1 VLVDQDLLQLLTVLV
16 LQELLQVLTVYHQL
30 VEALEVEV
38 ILTRV
43 LVDQVVVL
51 KEEDQN
57 LVGQVILL
65 PLVLLKEMLVDLDL
79 HLMIQVVV
87 EVELLQLEEMVV
99 RDQLL
104 RLVVQEHQIQF

>member
-1 VLVDQDLLQLLTVLV
+1 MDQDLLQLLTVLV
-16 LQELLQVLTVYHQL
+16 LQELLQVLIVYRQL

-38 ILTRV
+38 ISTQV
-43 LVDQVVVL
+43 LVDQVVAL

-65 PLVLLKEMLVDLDL
+65 PLVLLKEMLVEMHLL
-79 HLMIQVVV
+79 LMIQVVV

-104 RLVVQEHQIQF
+104 HLVVQEHQIQF

>member
-1 VLVDQDLLQLLTVLV
+1 MEQDLLQHPTVLV
-16 LQELLQVLTVYHQL
+16 LQELLQVLIVYRQL

-38 ILTRV
+38 ISTQV

-65 PLVLLKEMLVDLDL
+65 PLVLLKEMLVGLDL

>member
-1 VLVDQDLLQLLTVLV
+1 MDQDLLQLLTVLV
-16 LQELLQVLTVYHQL
+16 LQELLQVLIVYRQL

-38 ILTRV
+38 ISTQV

-65 PLVLLKEMLVDLDL
+65 PLVLLKEMLVEMHLL
-79 HLMIQVVV
+79 LMIQVVV

>member
-1 VLVDQDLLQLLTVLV
+1 VLVDQDLLQLLTALV

-38 ILTRV
+38 ISTQV

-65 PLVLLKEMLVDLDL
+65 PLVLLKEMLVEMHLL
-79 HLMIQVVV
+79 LMIQVVV

-104 RLVVQEHQIQF
+104 HLVVQEHQIQF

>member
-1 VLVDQDLLQLLTVLV
+1 MEQDLLQHPTVLV

>member
-1 VLVDQDLLQLLTVLV
+1 MEQDLLQHPTVLV
-16 LQELLQVLTVYHQL
+16 LQELLQVLIVYHQL

-38 ILTRV
+38 ILTQV

>member
-1 VLVDQDLLQLLTVLV
+1 VLV

-104 RLVVQEHQIQF
+104 HLVVQEHQIQF

>member
-1 VLVDQDLLQLLTVLV
+1 MDQDLLQLLTVLV
-16 LQELLQVLTVYHQL
+16 LQELLQVLIVYRQL

-38 ILTRV
+38 ISTQV

-65 PLVLLKEMLVDLDL
+65 PLVLLKEMLVEMHLL
-79 HLMIQVVV
+79 LMIQVVV

-104 RLVVQEHQIQF
+104 HLVVQEHQIQF

>member
-1 VLVDQDLLQLLTVLV
+1 MDQDLLQLLTVLV
-16 LQELLQVLTVYHQL
+16 LQELLQVLIVYRQL

-38 ILTRV
+38 ISTQV

-65 PLVLLKEMLVDLDL
+65 PLVLLKEMLVGLDL